1 MKELLEALV
10 FMILG
15 YTTELQLQHGTDI
28 ETDTLSSGYW
38 GTSDEPS

>member
-15 YTTELQLQHGTDI
+15 YTTELPT
-28 ETDTLSSGYW
+28 YNMA
-38 GTSDEPS
+38 DEQSRA